1 MSQHILSINC
11 SNARWT
17 TLGLLD
23 GTAVSG
29 EMNLELG
36 KRQSSIL
43 PSLVDFFLGTFSL
56 RVDDVDFFA
65 VVTGPGSFTGLK
77 VAVAFTQFLA
87 WASGEK
93 PIIPLSS
100 LECLA
105 YTILDRSKQ
114 PVCPLLWAGGGKV
127 YSALFIPGAAGKPQ
141 RSRYLQ
147 RRTTGRS
154 FWKPCLSQE
163 RKFRMFSSFPIPLK
177 NAADCFPAA
186 FPVLLKLHLPG
197 ELQTSFLRD
206 CTNIGPS
213 PPGLSQRNIFV
224 SLILADA
231 FLSFLSLFRNRDK
244 KDKYIFAVELPLA
257 KRYPFTYRKRL
268 LFSPS
273 AVF

>member
-127 YSALFIPGAAGKPQ
+127 YSALFIPGAAGEAPKEPVPPKAYDREELLEALLVSGTEVQ
-141 RSRYLQ
+141 DVLFLSD
-147 RRTTGRS
+147 TPEKCGR
-154 FWKPCLSQE
+154 L
-163 RKFRMFSSFPIPLK
+163 FSGSFPGPVETASPRG
-177 NAADCFPAA
+177 AAD
-186 FPVLLKLHLPG
+186 VLLAGLYKHRAIPPRAVTAQYFR
-197 ELQTSFLRD
+197 EPD
-206 CTNIGPS
+206 IG
-213 PPGLSQRNIFV
+213 
-224 SLILADA
+224 
-231 FLSFLSLFRNRDK
+231 
-244 KDKYIFAVELPLA
+244 
-257 KRYPFTYRKRL
+257 
-268 LFSPS
+268 
-273 AVF
+273 